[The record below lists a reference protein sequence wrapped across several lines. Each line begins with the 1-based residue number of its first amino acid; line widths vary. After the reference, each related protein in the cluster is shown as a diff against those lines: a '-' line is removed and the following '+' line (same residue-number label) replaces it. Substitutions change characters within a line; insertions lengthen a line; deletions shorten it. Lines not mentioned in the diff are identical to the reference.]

1 MPQSD
6 PVRARVLISGRVQGV
21 GFRYFVQHHA
31 WDLALDG
38 FVRNVGDGSVEV
50 EAAGHPDDLDR
61 LEALLRKGPRGGHV
75 EHVAAH
81 RAEGDADGLGFSV
94 RFF

>member
-1 MPQSD
+1 MKLH
-6 PVRARVLISGRVQGV
+6 ARVKGRVQGV

-31 WDLALDG
+31 QTLGLDG
-38 FVRNVGDGSVEV
+38 FVRNLRDGGVEL
-50 EAAGHPDDLDR
+50 EATGSPDDLDR
-61 LEALLRKGPRGGHV
+61 LEALIRRGPPGAYV

-81 RAEGDADGLGFSV
+81 RGEGEGDGSGFRV